1 MKAVFFVEKLKYG
14 GAKNRLYADEVVSRQ
29 SITTRDNSSLGKK
42 DEGYYV
48 LLDGDEEAIKK
59 AREILKGTGKELKGN
74 EEKEIILAIEGQ
86 ESTAAEGFGA
96 IFG

>member
-1 MKAVFFVEKLKYG
+1 MKAVFFIEKEKFG
-14 GAKNRLYADEVVSRQ
+14 GAKNKLYADELVSKQ
-29 SITTRDNSSLGKK
+29 SITVRDNAAIGKS

-48 LLDGDEEAIKK
+48 QIDGNEEAIRK
-59 AREILKGTGKELKGN
+59 ARELLKDAGKELKGKDA
-74 EEKEIILAIEGQ
+74 EEVFGAIEGQ